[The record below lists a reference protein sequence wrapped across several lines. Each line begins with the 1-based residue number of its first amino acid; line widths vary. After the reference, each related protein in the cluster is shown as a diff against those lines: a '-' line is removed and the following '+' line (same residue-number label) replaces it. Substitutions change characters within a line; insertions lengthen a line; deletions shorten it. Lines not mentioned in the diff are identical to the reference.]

1 MNKEENKSPQD
12 SPPTYLKYIGLS
24 FQMITTIGL
33 GTWLGWEI
41 QKKSQINFPV
51 WLLTFCFLSIVIS
64 FYQLFAS
71 LKNDEKEQQK
81 NKKP

>member
-1 MNKEENKSPQD
+1 MSKEENKVPRDNSP
-12 SPPTYLKYIGLS
+12 SYLKYIGLS
-24 FQMITTIGL
+24 FQMIAVIGL

-41 QKKSQINFPV
+41 QQKSQMNFPV
-51 WLLTFCFLSIVIS
+51 WLLTFCFLSIAVS
-64 FYQLFAS
+64 FYQLFIS

>member
-24 FQMITTIGL
+24 FQMIITIGL

-51 WLLTFCFLSIVIS
+51 WLLTFCFLAIVIS
-64 FYQLFAS
+64 FYQLFSS